1 MEEKQKNK
9 EENKNYPEEIKDN
22 IKSSSQES
30 ATKVAKKKKK
40 TKKVISQGMVY
51 IQSTFNNT
59 IVTLTDDKGNV
70 LTWASAGTVGYKGTR
85 KSTPYA
91 AGQATKKVAEEAKN
105 FQMSKVKVIIK
116 GVGAG
121 RESAV
126 RALNSSGLEVISLKD
141 ATPIP
146 HNGPRP
152 KKPRRV

>member
-1 MEEKQKNK
+1 MAEVKKT
-9 EENKNYPEEIKDN
+9 IKR
-22 IKSSSQES
+22 
-30 ATKVAKKKKK
+30 KKKI
-40 TKKVISQGMVY
+40 KKVVPRGRIY

-59 IVTLTDDKGNV
+59 TVTLTDDKGNV
-70 LTWASAGTVGYKGTR
+70 LSWSSAGTMGYKGTR

-91 AGQATKKVAEEAKN
+91 AGLAAKKISDEAKN
-105 FQMSKVKVIIK
+105 FQTKKVDIIIR

-126 RALNSSGLEVISLKD
+126 RAINAAGLEVISMKD
-141 ATPIP
+141 ITPIP